1 MNIEVC
7 QICENKNETASENW
21 VQCDVCGRWYHFE
34 CAGVE
39 DDIESKDW
47 SCDFCLA
54 GCSHIAPYGSMQ
66 RSPVQ
71 PQTRED
77 AMATPEPHDK
87 ALAVDTLID
96 MAGSGENTHAQEGNP
111 ERNRNQ
117 LLLKMLEEKRQSE
130 AKFIE
135 EKYKLLMQMN
145 PTDVPEAGMVRATD
159 SPTSSQIA
167 ARQAIPKDLPTFS
180 GDPEEWPLFI
190 STFEHS
196 TTAAGYT
203 NVENMLRLQK
213 SLKGKARELIRD
225 KLLLPNLVPDVIS
238 TLKMF
243 FGRPEHILERMVEK
257 VRRLAP
263 PKDRL
268 EALIEYAL
276 AVRNVCAIM
285 EACDLKAHLNN
296 PMLVK
301 ELVDKLP
308 NQHKLN
314 WAMQPR
320 DDRIA
325 AVKAF
330 SDWLYK
336 IAEAASSVVAPSFYK
351 SGAVN
356 THNSRATQGQARS
369 NASQTEAAQQQ
380 VQSGCVACGDISH
393 RPPQCQVFLN
403 LDTQHRWQII
413 TSSKA
418 CFCCLK
424 VHRNRCRTG
433 NCGINGCTRRHHE
446 LLHTEQGSTQ
456 NLVSTH
462 QDDNYGS
469 QFFRIIPVKLR
480 NGSRMIEIYAFLDEG
495 SSVTLVDASVFQ
507 RLGIQ
512 GQAAPMCLQWTA
524 ETTRIESESVKAS
537 VQISETNS
545 DRFYW
550 LNNVQTVQNLA
561 LPKQTVEMKELR
573 SRFQHLRDLPL
584 ESYSAQP
591 TLLIGSNNW
600 KLAVPR
606 RIREGKWNEPI
617 ASKCMLGWTIQG
629 STNPQRSI
637 VMHHCDCDWQ
647 ELHDDIKDHYN
658 LETLVPRKLY
668 SAEDKLAV
676 KILETTC
683 QEKSGKY
690 EVGFPWRGG
699 IDKLPESRGNALK
712 RLTCIKK
719 KVSQEPEMYD
729 KIDAQVRN
737 LLDKGYAVKLSKE
750 ETCRENSRTWYLPI
764 FIARNPNKPS
774 KLRLVWDAA
783 AKSHGCA
790 LNDYLLKGPDCLN
803 PLIEVLL
810 AFRVNKIAICGDI
823 AEMFH
828 RINIREEDMHA
839 QRFLWY
845 DRSSDK
851 VETYVMR
858 AMTFGISCAPFI
870 AHFVRDKNAEAH
882 QEDFPL
888 ALNAIQKAHYVDD
901 YIDSMRNE
909 QEAIQTTRQVIE
921 VHRRGGFEI
930 RNWSSNSKEV
940 LKSLQSNGNVGS
952 QEPVDFCSTEKILGM
967 SWDPHKDV
975 FKFLCRFA
983 RLKRDVL
990 AENVVPTKREVL
1002 QVLMSIFDPLGFLSC
1017 HTIGL
1022 KILLQ
1027 RIWRLNIDWDQELPE
1042 KILEDWRLWKTLLG
1056 QIRIFEVPRC
1066 FSPDTSD
1073 PRQMELHT
1081 FVDASEYAYSAVCY
1095 LRVAMDA
1102 KVDVSLVIAKSKV
1115 APLKPLS
1122 IPRMELQAAV
1132 MGTRLA
1138 HKVMSTRNLRID
1150 NATYWS
1156 DSKTVLQWLTMDP
1169 RNFHQF
1175 VMHRVAE
1182 ILETTQ
1188 VEQWRWV
1195 PSKLN
1200 VADGATKITDQTQQ
1214 KTWIT
1219 GPGFLKAESSHWP
1232 TSTKQ
1237 ESIIDTSEIR
1247 KHVMTTCARSVVMF
1261 NAHHFSSWRRM
1272 YRAVAIIFLFVDR
1285 LRAKCA
1291 KQDMPTATTMDHVR
1305 KAKILL
1311 YKQSQAIAFAEELKV
1326 LSVGATLRK
1335 GNRLVGLNAY
1345 VDNDGVLRTRGRLNS
1360 IDIAEDAIILAPGC
1374 RITNLIVRSFH
1385 EKYHH
1390 LAHET
1395 AINDIKASFYI
1406 SRLRVLYK
1414 SVRST
1419 CQRCKVDS
1427 AAPRPPQMAPIPRA
1441 RIGSFQ
1447 RPFTYTG
1454 VDYFGPLLVN
1464 VGRRKEKRW
1473 IALFTCLTLR
1483 AVHFE
1488 IAYSLDTSSCIMC
1501 LSNFMALRGT
1511 PKEIFSDNGT
1521 NFRATE
1527 KAVREE
1533 LKKIEHDK
1541 ITIKFDGINYSF
1553 NDEGLRNALMEAQF
1567 IINSRPLTF
1576 VSLDTED
1583 DAALTPNHLLLGSAN
1598 GYKPLP
1604 KEGMNLQRRWIETQ
1618 RFGDRFWQR
1627 WIKEYAPVLTRRTK
1641 WFEKVPP
1648 ITIGSI
1654 VVIVDELL
1662 PRNLWLKGRVIDTMK
1677 AKDGQVRRVTIKT
1690 QHGVLERPATKI
1702 AVLDVG
1708 LEDGN

>member
-1 MNIEVC
+1 
-7 QICENKNETASENW
+7 
-21 VQCDVCGRWYHFE
+21 
-34 CAGVE
+34 
-39 DDIESKDW
+39 
-47 SCDFCLA
+47 
-54 GCSHIAPYGSMQ
+54 
-66 RSPVQ
+66 
-71 PQTRED
+71 
-77 AMATPEPHDK
+77 
-87 ALAVDTLID
+87 
-96 MAGSGENTHAQEGNP
+96 
-111 ERNRNQ
+111 
-117 LLLKMLEEKRQSE
+117 
-130 AKFIE
+130 
-135 EKYKLLMQMN
+135 
-145 PTDVPEAGMVRATD
+145 
-159 SPTSSQIA
+159 
-167 ARQAIPKDLPTFS
+167 
-180 GDPEEWPLFI
+180 
-190 STFEHS
+190 
-196 TTAAGYT
+196 
-203 NVENMLRLQK
+203 
-213 SLKGKARELIRD
+213 
-225 KLLLPNLVPDVIS
+225 
-238 TLKMF
+238 
-243 FGRPEHILERMVEK
+243 
-257 VRRLAP
+257 
-263 PKDRL
+263 
-268 EALIEYAL
+268 
-276 AVRNVCAIM
+276 
-285 EACDLKAHLNN
+285 
-296 PMLVK
+296 MLVK

-336 IAEAASSVVAPSFYK
+336 IAEAASSVVAPSLALTTVAQRK
-351 SGAVN
+351 DKHDR
-356 THNSRATQGQARS
+356 TRAKRKQ
-369 NASQTEAAQQQ
+369 
-380 VQSGCVACGDISH
+380 
-393 RPPQCQVFLN
+393 L
-403 LDTQHRWQII
+403 
-413 TSSKA
+413 SSKFNRDA
-418 CFCCLK
+418 EPETVELTDVQGGTMSYFTRDK
-424 VHRNRCRTG
+424 AVH
-433 NCGINGCTRRHHE
+433 
-446 LLHTEQGSTQ
+446 
-456 NLVSTH
+456 
-462 QDDNYGS
+462 
-469 QFFRIIPVKLR
+469 K
-480 NGSRMIEIYAFLDEG
+480 
-495 SSVTLVDASVFQ
+495 
-507 RLGIQ
+507 
-512 GQAAPMCLQWTA
+512 
-524 ETTRIESESVKAS
+524 
-537 VQISETNS
+537 IS
-545 DRFYW
+545 FYW

-561 LPKQTVEMKELR
+561 LLKQTVEVKEQR
-573 SRFQHLRDLPL
+573 NRFQHLRDLPL

-591 TLLIGSNNW
+591 TLLTGSNNW

-647 ELHDDIKDHYN
+647 ELHDDIKDHYS

-699 IDKLPESRGNALK
+699 IDRLPESRGNALK

-719 KVSQEPEMYD
+719 KVSQEPDMYE

-823 AEMFH
+823 AELFH
-828 RINIREEDMHA
+828 RINIREEDMHV
-839 QRFLWY
+839 RFLWY
-845 DRSSDK
+845 DRSNDK

-952 QEPVDFCSTEKILGM
+952 QEPICKAETRRPGRKRSPDQARSSASPYVDLRSIRIL
-967 SWDPHKDV
+967 
-975 FKFLCRFA
+975 
-983 RLKRDVL
+983 
-990 AENVVPTKREVL
+990 VVP
-1002 QVLMSIFDPLGFLSC
+1002 D
-1017 HTIGL
+1017 
-1022 KILLQ
+1022 
-1027 RIWRLNIDWDQELPE
+1027 DWVENTSPAYMAA
-1042 KILEDWRLWKTLLG
+1042 KY
-1056 QIRIFEVPRC
+1056 C

-1073 PRQMELHT
+1073 PRQTELHT
-1081 FVDASEYAYSAVCY
+1081 FVDASEYANSAVCF

-1132 MGTRLA
+1132 MGARLA

-1188 VEQWRWV
+1188 IEQWRWV

-1219 GPGFLKAESSHWP
+1219 GPGFLKAESSRWP

-1247 KHVMTTCARSVVMF
+1247 KHVMTTCARSAVMF
-1261 NAHHFSSWRRM
+1261 NAHHFSSWRRL
-1272 YRAVAIIFLFVDR
+1272 YKAVAIILLFVDR

-1326 LSVGATLRK
+1326 LSAGATLHK
-1335 GNRLVGLNAY
+1335 GNTLVGLNAF
-1345 VDNDGVLRTRGRLNS
+1345 VDYDGVLRARGRLNS

-1374 RITNLIVRSFH
+1374 RITNLIARSFH

-1447 RPFTYTG
+1447 RP
-1454 VDYFGPLLVN
+1454 
-1464 VGRRKEKRW
+1464 RKEKRW
-1473 IALFTCLTLR
+1473 EALFTCLTLR

-1488 IAYSLDTSSCIMC
+1488 IAYSLDTSSCII
-1501 LSNFMALRGT
+1501 SNCMALRGT

-1541 ITIKFDGINYSF
+1541 ITIKFDGIKWRFNPPGAPHMGGAWERLVRTTKGILKNICPSYSF
-1553 NDEGLRNALMEAQF
+1553 NDEGLRNALVEAQF

-1576 VSLDTED
+1576 VSLNTED

-1604 KEGMNLQRRWIETQ
+1604 KEGMNLQPRWIETQ

-1662 PRNLWLKGRVIDTMK
+1662 PRNLWLKGRVIDTMM

-1690 QHGVLERPATKI
+1690 QHRVLERPATKI
-1702 AVLDVG
+1702 AVLDGG

>member
-87 ALAVDTLID
+87 VLAVDTLID

-111 ERNRNQ
+111 ERTRNQ

-167 ARQAIPKDLPTFS
+167 ARQAIPKDLSTFS

-213 SLKGKARELIRD
+213 SLKEKARELIRD

-314 WAMQPR
+314 WAMQPC

-356 THNSRATQGQARS
+356 THNSRETQRQEADEPGPSRGQARS
-369 NASQTEAAQQQ
+369 NASQTGAAQQQ

-433 NCGINGCTRRHHE
+433 NCGVNGCTRRHHE
-446 LLHTEQGSTQ
+446 LLHTEQGRTQ

-480 NGSRMIEIYAFLDEG
+480 NGGRMIEIYAFLDEG

-512 GQAAPMCLQWTA
+512 GQAAPMSLQWTA

-537 VQISETNS
+537 VQISEINS

-561 LPKQTVEMKELR
+561 LPKQTVEVKELR

-647 ELHDDIKDHYN
+647 ELHDDIKDQYS

-676 KILETTC
+676 KILEETC
-683 QEKSGKY
+683 QEKSGEY

-719 KVSQEPEMYD
+719 KVSQEPDMYE

-790 LNDYLLKGPDCLN
+790 LNDYLLRGPDCLN

-810 AFRVNKIAICGDI
+810 AFRVNKIVICGDI

-870 AHFVRDKNAEAH
+870 AHFVRDKNAEVH

-921 VHRRGGFEI
+921 VHQRGGFEI
-930 RNWSSNSKEV
+930 RNWSSNLKEV

-952 QEPVDFCSTEKILGM
+952 QKPVDFCSTEKILGM

-1027 RIWRLNIDWDQELPE
+1027 RIWRLNIDWDQELLE
-1042 KILEDWRLWKTLLG
+1042 KIQEDWRLWKTLLG

-1073 PRQMELHT
+1073 PLQTELHT

-1132 MGTRLA
+1132 MGARLA

-1247 KHVMTTCARSVVMF
+1247 KHVMTTRARSAVMF
-1261 NAHHFSSWRRM
+1261 NAHHFSSWRRL

-1311 YKQSQAIAFAEELKV
+1311 YKQFQAIAFAEELKV
-1326 LSVGATLRK
+1326 LSVGATLHK

-1345 VDNDGVLRTRGRLNS
+1345 LDNDGVLRTRGRLNS
-1360 IDIAEDAIILAPGC
+1360 IDIAEDAIILDPGC
-1374 RITNLIVRSFH
+1374 RITNLIARSFH

-1473 IALFTCLTLR
+1473 VALFTCLTLR

-1521 NFRATE
+1521 NFRATK

-1541 ITIKFDGINYSF
+1541 IIIKFDGIQWRFNPPGAPHMGGAWERLVRTTKGILKNICPNYSF
-1553 NDEGLRNALMEAQF
+1553 NDEGLRNALIEAQF

-1576 VSLDTED
+1576 VSLHTED

-1604 KEGMNLQRRWIETQ
+1604 KEGMNLQRRWIEAQ

-1662 PRNLWLKGRVIDTMK
+1662 PRNLWLK
-1677 AKDGQVRRVTIKT
+1677 
-1690 QHGVLERPATKI
+1690 
-1702 AVLDVG
+1702 
-1708 LEDGN
+1708 

>member
-1 MNIEVC
+1 
-7 QICENKNETASENW
+7 
-21 VQCDVCGRWYHFE
+21 
-34 CAGVE
+34 
-39 DDIESKDW
+39 
-47 SCDFCLA
+47 
-54 GCSHIAPYGSMQ
+54 
-66 RSPVQ
+66 
-71 PQTRED
+71 
-77 AMATPEPHDK
+77 MATPEPHDK

-96 MAGSGENTHAQEGNP
+96 TAGSGENTHAQERNP
-111 ERNRNQ
+111 ERTRNQ

-190 STFEHS
+190 STFEYS
-196 TTAAGYT
+196 TKAAGYT

-225 KLLLPNLVPDVIS
+225 KLLLPNLVLDVIS

-243 FGRPEHILERMVEK
+243 FGRPEHILERMVEQE
-257 VRRLAP
+257 RRLAP

-336 IAEAASSVVAPSFYK
+336 IAEAASLVVAPSFYK

-356 THNSRATQGQARS
+356 THNSRATQRQEADEPEPSRGQARS

-393 RPPQCQVFLN
+393 RPPQYAEPETVELTDVQGGTMSYF
-403 LDTQHRWQII
+403 TR
-413 TSSKA
+413 TA
-418 CFCCLK
+418 C
-424 VHRNRCRTG
+424 
-433 NCGINGCTRRHHE
+433 I
-446 LLHTEQGSTQ
+446 Q

-561 LPKQTVEMKELR
+561 LPKQPVEMKELR

-647 ELHDDIKDHYN
+647 ELHDDIKDHYS

-719 KVSQEPEMYD
+719 KVSQEPDMYE

-737 LLDKGYAVKLSKE
+737 LLDKGYAVKLSNE
-750 ETCRENSRTWYLPI
+750 ETCRGNSRTWYLPI

-930 RNWSSNSKEV
+930 RN
-940 LKSLQSNGNVGS
+940 
-952 QEPVDFCSTEKILGM
+952 
-967 SWDPHKDV
+967 
-975 FKFLCRFA
+975 
-983 RLKRDVL
+983 
-990 AENVVPTKREVL
+990 
-1002 QVLMSIFDPLGFLSC
+1002 
-1017 HTIGL
+1017 
-1022 KILLQ
+1022 
-1027 RIWRLNIDWDQELPE
+1027 
-1042 KILEDWRLWKTLLG
+1042 
-1056 QIRIFEVPRC
+1056 
-1066 FSPDTSD
+1066 
-1073 PRQMELHT
+1073 
-1081 FVDASEYAYSAVCY
+1081 
-1095 LRVAMDA
+1095 
-1102 KVDVSLVIAKSKV
+1102 
-1115 APLKPLS
+1115 
-1122 IPRMELQAAV
+1122 
-1132 MGTRLA
+1132 
-1138 HKVMSTRNLRID
+1138 
-1150 NATYWS
+1150 
-1156 DSKTVLQWLTMDP
+1156 
-1169 RNFHQF
+1169 
-1175 VMHRVAE
+1175 
-1182 ILETTQ
+1182 
-1188 VEQWRWV
+1188 
-1195 PSKLN
+1195 
-1200 VADGATKITDQTQQ
+1200 
-1214 KTWIT
+1214 
-1219 GPGFLKAESSHWP
+1219 
-1232 TSTKQ
+1232 
-1237 ESIIDTSEIR
+1237 
-1247 KHVMTTCARSVVMF
+1247 
-1261 NAHHFSSWRRM
+1261 
-1272 YRAVAIIFLFVDR
+1272 
-1285 LRAKCA
+1285 
-1291 KQDMPTATTMDHVR
+1291 
-1305 KAKILL
+1305 
-1311 YKQSQAIAFAEELKV
+1311 
-1326 LSVGATLRK
+1326 
-1335 GNRLVGLNAY
+1335 
-1345 VDNDGVLRTRGRLNS
+1345 
-1360 IDIAEDAIILAPGC
+1360 
-1374 RITNLIVRSFH
+1374 
-1385 EKYHH
+1385 
-1390 LAHET
+1390 
-1395 AINDIKASFYI
+1395 
-1406 SRLRVLYK
+1406 
-1414 SVRST
+1414 
-1419 CQRCKVDS
+1419 
-1427 AAPRPPQMAPIPRA
+1427 
-1441 RIGSFQ
+1441 
-1447 RPFTYTG
+1447 
-1454 VDYFGPLLVN
+1454 
-1464 VGRRKEKRW
+1464 
-1473 IALFTCLTLR
+1473 
-1483 AVHFE
+1483 
-1488 IAYSLDTSSCIMC
+1488 
-1501 LSNFMALRGT
+1501 
-1511 PKEIFSDNGT
+1511 
-1521 NFRATE
+1521 
-1527 KAVREE
+1527 
-1533 LKKIEHDK
+1533 
-1541 ITIKFDGINYSF
+1541 
-1553 NDEGLRNALMEAQF
+1553 
-1567 IINSRPLTF
+1567 
-1576 VSLDTED
+1576 
-1583 DAALTPNHLLLGSAN
+1583 
-1598 GYKPLP
+1598 
-1604 KEGMNLQRRWIETQ
+1604 
-1618 RFGDRFWQR
+1618 
-1627 WIKEYAPVLTRRTK
+1627 
-1641 WFEKVPP
+1641 
-1648 ITIGSI
+1648 
-1654 VVIVDELL
+1654 
-1662 PRNLWLKGRVIDTMK
+1662 
-1677 AKDGQVRRVTIKT
+1677 
-1690 QHGVLERPATKI
+1690 
-1702 AVLDVG
+1702 
-1708 LEDGN
+1708 